1 MALSPLREGR
11 LTASNFAAA
20 MGLSRYASRAKV
32 FREMTGRIAPFEGN
46 AATRWGQ
53 RHEPRAV
60 GDYERLTGSVLA
72 QAGEEQNFHIH
83 PAHDW
88 LGCTPDGFT
97 EERLVEIKCPYSEKP
112 FGLDRLRFEYMPQV
126 QGQMEIVGLEEVDL
140 VCWTRRRIEV
150 WRIARSRDYWAWM
163 LGLLHEFK
171 HHLDTDTPPPRLRGK
186 PTFGDTIRVRR
197 FRRDPGRVGLEP
209 QAAAAQSS

>member
-1 MALSPLREGR
+1 MPLSPLREGR

-20 MGLSRYASRAKV
+20 MGLSRYSSRAKV
-32 FREMTGRIAPFEGN
+32 FREMTGRVEAFKGN

-60 GDYERLTGSVLA
+60 ADYERLLGTAINAS
-72 QAGEEQNFHIH
+72 GEEQDFHIH
-83 PAHDW
+83 RDHDW

-112 FGLDRLRFEYMPQV
+112 FDLDRLRFEYMPQV

-140 VCWTRRRIEV
+140 VCWTRQRIDV
-150 WRIARSRDYWAWM
+150 WRIARSRDYWDWM
-163 LGLLHEFK
+163 LGLLCEFK
-171 HHLDTDTPPPRLRGK
+171 GFLDSDTPPPRMRGK

-197 FRRDPGRVGLEP
+197 FRLSPDTVPAGDPAPMLSAP
-209 QAAAAQSS
+209 